1 MAGDPGLA
9 SLAEGPSAGDPAA
22 AGARLVV
29 RIRVAGEST
38 DRPRLAV
45 DLAFPAGIT
54 AIMGPSGAGKTTL
67 LTSIAGLV
75 KPAMGR
81 ISLDGVAF
89 LDTERGVF
97 VPPHGRRMA
106 LVFQSLALFPH
117 LSVWENVAYGLPAG
131 ARGQRRERALDWLD
145 RARVR
150 PLADRATGL
159 LSGGE
164 AQRVALARA
173 LASEPRALL
182 LDEPFSALDGALRRE
197 LGAELRALIAELN
210 IPALL
215 VTHHQED
222 AASLGSQVLLIEQG
236 RLVPGRDSFMVP

>member
-1 MAGDPGLA
+1 
-9 SLAEGPSAGDPAA
+9 
-22 AGARLVV
+22 
-29 RIRVAGEST
+29 
-38 DRPRLAV
+38 V

-54 AIMGPSGAGKTTL
+54 AITGPSGAGKTTL

-75 KPAMGR
+75 RPAQGLL
-81 ISLDGVAF
+81 SLDGVAF
-89 LDTERGVF
+89 LDTDKGIF
-97 VPPHGRRMA
+97 VPPHERRVA

-117 LSVWENVAYGLPAG
+117 LSVWENVAYGLPAE
-131 ARGQRRERALDWLD
+131 ARGQRRERALAWLD
-145 RARVR
+145 RARVGA
-150 PLADRATGL
+150 LADRATSL

-173 LASEPRALL
+173 LASGPRALL

-197 LGAELRALIAELN
+197 LGAELRALVAELN

-222 AASLGSQVLLIEQG
+222 AASLGSRVLLIEQG
-236 RLVPGRDSFMVP
+236 RIAPGRDSFMVPR